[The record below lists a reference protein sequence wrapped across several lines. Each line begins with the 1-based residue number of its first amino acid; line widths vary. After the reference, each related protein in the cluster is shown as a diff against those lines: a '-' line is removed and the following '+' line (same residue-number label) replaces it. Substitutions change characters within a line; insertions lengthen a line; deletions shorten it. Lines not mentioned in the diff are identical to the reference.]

1 MATSGNVTREPK
13 KIDEE
18 PILSD
23 ADALAS
29 LSDASLVARSADG
42 DTVAFGVL
50 IHRYGPHMRAYAAR
64 ILGHGD
70 GEAED
75 AVQEAALQAWQRID
89 RVDDPER
96 VRNWLFRIAA
106 NKALDRL
113 RRRHPHLDLEVV
125 VDAADDRPVDEVV
138 STRLQV
144 QELARIVQALPD
156 AQRAVWVM
164 REIGGATYAEIAE
177 ATGMPPATV
186 RGVLARARRRVLE
199 QMEGWR

>member
-1 MATSGNVTREPK
+1 MPKCPIRTST
-13 KIDEE
+13 EE
-18 PILSD
+18 SILSD

-29 LSDASLVARSADG
+29 LSDASLVERSADG

-50 IHRYGPHMRAYAAR
+50 IRRYGPHMRAYAAR

-70 GEAED
+70 GEADD

-89 RVDDPER
+89 RVDDPDR

-113 RRRHPHLDLEVV
+113 RRRHPHLELEAVAESV
-125 VDAADDRPVDEVV
+125 DDRPVDDVV
-138 STRLQV
+138 SARLQV

-156 AQRAVWVM
+156 GPRAVWVM
-164 REIGGATYAEIAE
+164 REIGGASYAEIAE
-177 ATGMPPATV
+177 ATGMPQATV
-186 RGVLARARRRVLE
+186 RGVLARTRRRVLE